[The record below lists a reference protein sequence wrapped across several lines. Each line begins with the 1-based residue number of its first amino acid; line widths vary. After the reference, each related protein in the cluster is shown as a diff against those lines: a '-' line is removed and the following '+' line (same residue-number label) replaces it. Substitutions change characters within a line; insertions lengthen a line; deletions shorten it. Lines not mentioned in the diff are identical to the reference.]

1 MTEKKETLDLATIQ
15 ARLGK
20 ARGRDY
26 WRSLDELA
34 GTPEF
39 QDLLHREFPRQA
51 SEWHD
56 VEGRRN
62 FLKVM
67 GASLALAGLGA
78 CTKQPTETIM
88 PYVKAPENAIPG
100 RPQLYATAYP
110 VSGIAAGVLVES
122 HLGRPTKVEGNPD
135 HPASLGATDVVTQ
148 ASVLDLYDPDRAQTI
163 ESFGEIRSYA
173 AFLT

>member
-34 GTPEF
+34 ATPEF

-67 GASLALAGLGA
+67 GAS
-78 CTKQPTETIM
+78 E
-88 PYVKAPENAIPG
+88 Y
-100 RPQLYATAYP
+100 
-110 VSGIAAGVLVES
+110 SG
-122 HLGRPTKVEGNPD
+122 
-135 HPASLGATDVVTQ
+135 
-148 ASVLDLYDPDRAQTI
+148 
-163 ESFGEIRSYA
+163 
-173 AFLT
+173 